1 MNRAELLINK
11 QNQLHLISSSFPSI
25 STELEID
32 AKYEIEGV
40 GFLAPIY
47 KNESIWG
54 RNCWFTFS
62 NFATTSPAASKRLF
76 TEVSKFEASKGV
88 NHFYVEVPANNPSEI
103 QAWFELG
110 FGAQHMSA
118 ILGDIAKTDSSAK
131 IRNATIEDIP
141 AILEVERELAIH
153 QMDAPVFSNVQPDD
167 EAESAKD
174 WRELFDSKENNGFV
188 VKVAEV
194 ENQVVALSY
203 GVSTEKS
210 QLHSGILRPANSATL
225 AHSTTIPKFRGKGI
239 GKALAA
245 AVINDLRA
253 KGFSEIVTDWRVT
266 NQLSS
271 VTWPK
276 LGFIPTVLRL
286 HRAL

>member
-1 MNRAELLINK
+1 MNKAELLINK
-11 QNQLHLISSSFPSI
+11 QNQLRLISSSFPSI
-25 STELEID
+25 SKDLEID
-32 AKYEIEGV
+32 AKYEIEDV

-47 KNESIWG
+47 KDESVWG
-54 RNCWFTFS
+54 KNCWFTFGK
-62 NFATTSPAASKRLF
+62 FATASPEASKRLF
-76 TEVSKFEASKGV
+76 TEVSEFEVSKGI
-88 NHFYVEVPANNPSEI
+88 NNFYVEVPANNQLEI

-118 ILGDIAKTDSSAK
+118 ILGEIAETSTSAK
-131 IRNATIEDIP
+131 IRNATINDISG
-141 AILEVERELAIH
+141 IIKVERELAIH
-153 QMDAPVFSNVQPDD
+153 QKSAPVFSNVQPDD

-174 WRELFDSKENNGFV
+174 WLELFESEENNGFV

-194 ENQVVALSY
+194 ENHVVALSY

-210 QLHSGILRPANSATL
+210 QLHSGLLRPENSATL
-225 AHSTTIPKFRGKGI
+225 AHATTLPRFRGTGI

-245 AVINDLRA
+245 SVINDLRA

>member
-1 MNRAELLINK
+1 MNKSELLSNK
-11 QNQLHLISSSFPSI
+11 QNQLHSISTSFPSI
-25 STELEID
+25 SSALEID
-32 AKYEIEGV
+32 AEYEIEDV

-47 KNESIWG
+47 KDESIWG
-54 RNCWFTFS
+54 KNCWFTFG
-62 NFATTSPAASKRLF
+62 NFATTSPAASKKLF
-76 TEVSKFEASKGV
+76 TEVSKTEFSKGI
-88 NHFYVEVPANNPSEI
+88 NNFYVEVPANDQLEI

-110 FGAQHMSA
+110 FGAQHMSG
-118 ILGDIAKTDSSAK
+118 ILGQLTETKTSAI
-131 IRNATIEDIP
+131 IRNATIDDIP
-141 AILEVERELAIH
+141 GIIKVERELAIH
-153 QMDAPVFSNVQPDD
+153 QMSAPVFSTVQPDD
-167 EAESAKD
+167 ESESAND
-174 WRELFDSKENNGFV
+174 WRELFQSDENNGFV
-188 VKVAEV
+188 IKIAEI
-194 ENQVVALSY
+194 ENEVVALSY

-210 QLHSGILRPANSATL
+210 QLHSGLLRPINSATL
-225 AHSTTIPKFRGKGI
+225 AHATTLPGFRGKGI